1 MSQQPWRDSLRFLST
16 FLRRPRVTGSV
27 LPSSRHLARAL
38 VGELDLRSG
47 ELVVEFGPGTGPM
60 TAAIQSRL
68 PREAKYLGIERDREF
83 RDFLSRRFPELS
95 FHWGSADE
103 LKQILADRQLPPP
116 RRIISG
122 LPFASLPKST
132 RDGIIQ
138 GVNRAMATDGEFR
151 TFQYVH
157 AYWLPAARR
166 FRAEMSRHFSRFRR
180 SQPVL
185 RNVPPAYV
193 LSYER

>member
-68 PREAKYLGIERDREF
+68 PSEWPKTDWTDWREE
-83 RDFLSRRFPELS
+83 
-95 FHWGSADE
+95 
-103 LKQILADRQLPPP
+103 PPP
-116 RRIISG
+116 SKTTPAIVR
-122 LPFASLPKST
+122 PT
-132 RDGIIQ
+132 REPIQ
-138 GVNRAMATDGEFR
+138 
-151 TFQYVH
+151 
-157 AYWLPAARR
+157 
-166 FRAEMSRHFSRFRR
+166 R
-180 SQPVL
+180 S
-185 RNVPPAYV
+185 
-193 LSYER
+193 